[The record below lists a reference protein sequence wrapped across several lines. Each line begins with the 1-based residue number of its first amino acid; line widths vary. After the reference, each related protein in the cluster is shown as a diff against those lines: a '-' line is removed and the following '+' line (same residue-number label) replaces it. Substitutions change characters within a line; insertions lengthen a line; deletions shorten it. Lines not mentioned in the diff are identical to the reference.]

1 MNYSFFMYKN
11 INTMQIKVYRLILKP
26 KLIVECVGLEDGLK
40 HSRKGMIEMENKQFK
55 AESKRLLDLM
65 INSIYTNKEIFLR
78 ELISNASDAI
88 DKLYFK
94 SLTDQ
99 TIKANREDLCIRI
112 TPNKEQR
119 TLVIEDNGCGMNK
132 QELEENLGTI
142 AKSGSL
148 AFKEAA
154 KQREEK
160 LNGEKNISANDEVN
174 IIGQFGV
181 GFYSAF
187 MVASKVRV
195 ESKAINEEKAYAW
208 ESSGADGYTIEECDK
223 KDVGTKIILTL
234 KEDTEDDKYS
244 DFLAEYKIEELV
256 KKYSDYIRYPIKMQ
270 VEHEVEVKQDES
282 NKENTT
288 PKYEKV
294 KSDETLNSM
303 IPIWKKSKAEVSEE
317 DYNNFYQEKFADY
330 QKPLKVIRTSVEGDV
345 SYTALLYIPS
355 HTPYDYYTKDF
366 KKGLQLYS
374 NGVLIMDKCED
385 LLPDY
390 FSFVKGLVDSPDL
403 SLNISREMLQHD
415 RQLKI
420 IAKNL
425 EKKIKSELMDMM
437 KKDREGYTKFFETF
451 GTTLKFGVYNDWGMN
466 KDNLKDLLMFYSSTE
481 KKLVTLDEYVAR
493 MKEGQEQI
501 YYACG
506 ETVDK
511 IDLLPQVEVVKDK
524 GFEVLYLTEG
534 IDEFV
539 MQVLM
544 QYKEKKLVNVSTS
557 ELDLDSKEEKEAL
570 QKENEENKD
579 MFTFMKDAIGSI
591 EEVRFTHKLKN
602 HPVCLT
608 STGAVSVEMEKVM
621 NQMPTNQKLKAQTV
635 LEINDSH
642 PIAEKIKTLYKEDKD
657 ELKKYSEVLYAQAR
671 LIEGLPV
678 ENQSEIS
685 NLICEIIAK

>member
-1 MNYSFFMYKN
+1 
-11 INTMQIKVYRLILKP
+11 
-26 KLIVECVGLEDGLK
+26 
-40 HSRKGMIEMENKQFK
+40 MENKQFK

-88 DKLYFK
+88 DKLYYR
-94 SLTDQ
+94 SLTD
-99 TIKANREDLCIRI
+99 KNVKVNKDDLYIRI
-112 TPNKEQR
+112 TPNKEAR
-119 TLVIEDNGCGMNK
+119 TLTIEDNGCGMNK
-132 QELEENLGTI
+132 EELEENLGTI

-154 KQREEK
+154 KAKENAEK
-160 LNGEKNISANDEVN
+160 DDDVN

-195 ESKAINEEKAYAW
+195 ESKCYGAEKAYAW
-208 ESSGADGYTIEECDK
+208 ESEGAEGYTIDECDK
-223 KDVGTKIILTL
+223 SNFGTKIILTL
-234 KEDTEDDKYS
+234 KADTDDEKYS
-244 DFLAEYKIEELV
+244 DFLAEYKIEELIR
-256 KKYSDYIRYPIKMQ
+256 KYSDYIRYPIKME
-270 VEHEVEVKQDES
+270 VEHEHEVEQPEGEK
-282 NKENTT
+282 KE
-288 PKYEKV
+288 PKFEKV
-294 KSDETLNSM
+294 RHDEILNSM
-303 IPIWKKSKAEVSEE
+303 IPIWKKNKSEVSDE
-317 DYNNFYQEKFADY
+317 DYNNFYQEKFGDY

-366 KKGLQLYS
+366 KRGLQLYS

-385 LLPDY
+385 LLPDCY
-390 FSFVKGLVDSPDL
+390 AFVRGLVDSPDL

-425 EKKIKSELMDMM
+425 DKKIKSELLDMLH
-437 KKDREGYTKFFETF
+437 KNREDYEKFFTTF
-451 GTTLKFGVYNDWGMN
+451 GTTLKFGVYNDFGLN
-466 KDNLKDLLMFYSSTE
+466 KDNLKDLLMFHSSTE
-481 KKLVTLDEYVAR
+481 NKLVTLDEYVDR
-493 MKEGQEQI
+493 MKEGQDKI

-511 IDLLPQVEVVKDK
+511 IELLPQVEAVKEK
-524 GFEVLYLTEG
+524 GYEILYLTEN

-539 MQVLM
+539 VQVLM
-544 QYKEKKLVNVSTS
+544 EHKEKKFINVCANDV
-557 ELDLDSKEEKEAL
+557 DLDTDEEKEAL
-570 QKENEENKD
+570 KKENEENKD
-579 MFTFMKDAIGSI
+579 MFTLMKETIG
-591 EEVRFTHKLKN
+591 EGVQEVRFTHRLKN

-608 STGAVSVEMEKVM
+608 SEGALSVEMEKVI
-621 NQMPTNQKLKAQTV
+621 NSMPNDQKVKAQTA

-642 PIAEKIKTLYKEDKD
+642 PIAQKIKDLYENDKE
-657 ELKKYSEVLYAQAR
+657 ELKKYTQVLYAQAR

-678 ENQSEIS
+678 ENPTQIS

>member
-1 MNYSFFMYKN
+1 
-11 INTMQIKVYRLILKP
+11 
-26 KLIVECVGLEDGLK
+26 
-40 HSRKGMIEMENKQFK
+40 MENKQFK

-88 DKLYFK
+88 DKLYYR
-94 SLTDQ
+94 SLTD
-99 TIKANREDLCIRI
+99 KNVKVNKDDLYIRI
-112 TPNKEQR
+112 TPNKEAR
-119 TLVIEDNGCGMNK
+119 TLTIEDNGCGMNK
-132 QELEENLGTI
+132 EELEENLGTI

-154 KQREEK
+154 KAKENAEK
-160 LNGEKNISANDEVN
+160 DDDVN

-195 ESKAINEEKAYAW
+195 ESKCYGAEKAYAW
-208 ESSGADGYTIEECDK
+208 ESEGAEGYTIDECDK
-223 KDVGTKIILTL
+223 SNFGTKIILTL
-234 KEDTEDDKYS
+234 KADTDDEKYS
-244 DFLAEYKIEELV
+244 DFLAEYKIEELIR
-256 KKYSDYIRYPIKMQ
+256 KYSDYIRYPIKME
-270 VEHEVEVKQDES
+270 VEHEHEVEQPEGEK
-282 NKENTT
+282 KE
-288 PKYEKV
+288 PKFEKV
-294 KSDETLNSM
+294 RHDEILNSM
-303 IPIWKKSKAEVSEE
+303 IPIWKKNKSEVSDE
-317 DYNNFYQEKFADY
+317 DYNNFYQEKFGDY

-355 HTPYDYYTKDF
+355 HTTYDYYTKDF
-366 KKGLQLYS
+366 KRGLQLYS

-385 LLPDY
+385 LLPDCY
-390 FSFVKGLVDSPDL
+390 GFVRGLVDSPDL

-425 EKKIKSELMDMM
+425 DKKIKSELLDMLH
-437 KKDREGYTKFFETF
+437 KNREDYEKFFTIF
-451 GTTLKFGVYNDWGMN
+451 GTTLKFGVYNDFGLN
-466 KDNLKDLLMFYSSTE
+466 KDNLKDLLMFHSSTE
-481 KKLVTLDEYVAR
+481 NKLVTLDEYVDR
-493 MKEGQEQI
+493 MKEGQDKI

-511 IDLLPQVEVVKDK
+511 IELLPQVEAVKEK
-524 GFEVLYLTEG
+524 GYEILYLTEN

-539 MQVLM
+539 VQVLM
-544 QYKEKKLVNVSTS
+544 EHKEKKFINVCANDV
-557 ELDLDSKEEKEAL
+557 DLDTDEEKEAL
-570 QKENEENKD
+570 KKENEENKD
-579 MFTFMKDAIGSI
+579 MFTLMKETIG
-591 EEVRFTHKLKN
+591 EGVQEVRFTHRLKN

-608 STGAVSVEMEKVM
+608 SEGALSVEMEKVI
-621 NQMPTNQKLKAQTV
+621 NSMPNDQKVKAQTA

-642 PIAEKIKTLYKEDKD
+642 PIAQKIKDLYENDKE
-657 ELKKYSEVLYAQAR
+657 ELKKYTQVLYAQAR

-678 ENQSEIS
+678 ENPTQIS

>member
-1 MNYSFFMYKN
+1 
-11 INTMQIKVYRLILKP
+11 
-26 KLIVECVGLEDGLK
+26 
-40 HSRKGMIEMENKQFK
+40 MENKQFK

-88 DKLYFK
+88 DKLYYR
-94 SLTDQ
+94 SLTD
-99 TIKANREDLCIRI
+99 KNVKVNKDDLYIRV
-112 TPNKEQR
+112 TPNKEAR
-119 TLVIEDNGCGMNK
+119 TLTIEDNGCGMSK
-132 QELEENLGTI
+132 DELEENLGTI

-148 AFKEAA
+148 AFKEATKA
-154 KQREEK
+154 KENAEK
-160 LNGEKNISANDEVN
+160 DDDVN

-195 ESKAINEEKAYAW
+195 ESKCYGAEKAYAW
-208 ESSGADGYTIEECDK
+208 ESEGAEGYTIDECDK
-223 KDVGTKIILTL
+223 LDFGTKIILTL
-234 KEDTEDDKYS
+234 KADTDDEKYS
-244 DFLAEYKIEELV
+244 DFLAEYKIEELIR
-256 KKYSDYIRYPIKMQ
+256 KYSDYIRYPIKME
-270 VEHEVEVKQDES
+270 VEHEHEVEQPEGEK
-282 NKENTT
+282 KE
-288 PKYEKV
+288 PKFEKV
-294 KSDETLNSM
+294 RHDEILNSM
-303 IPIWKKSKAEVSEE
+303 IPIWKKNKSEVSDE
-317 DYNNFYQEKFADY
+317 DYNNFYQEKFGDY

-366 KKGLQLYS
+366 KRGLQLYS

-385 LLPDY
+385 LLPDCY
-390 FSFVKGLVDSPDL
+390 GFVRGLVDSPDL

-425 EKKIKSELMDMM
+425 DKKIKSELLDMLH
-437 KKDREGYTKFFETF
+437 KNREDYEKFFETF
-451 GTTLKFGVYNDWGMN
+451 GTTLKFGVYNDFGLN
-466 KDNLKDLLMFYSSTE
+466 KDNLKDLLMFHSSTE
-481 KKLVTLDEYVAR
+481 NKLVTLDEYVDR
-493 MKEGQEQI
+493 MKEGQDKI

-511 IDLLPQVEVVKDK
+511 IELLPQVEAVKEK
-524 GFEVLYLTEG
+524 GYEILYLTEN

-539 MQVLM
+539 VQVLM
-544 QYKEKKLVNVSTS
+544 EHKEKKFINVCANDV
-557 ELDLDSKEEKEAL
+557 DLDTDEEKEAL
-570 QKENEENKD
+570 KKENEENKD
-579 MFTFMKDAIGSI
+579 MFTLMKETIG
-591 EEVRFTHKLKN
+591 EGVQEVRFTHRLKN

-608 STGAVSVEMEKVM
+608 SEGALSVEMEKVI
-621 NQMPTNQKLKAQTV
+621 NSMPNDQKVKAQTA

-642 PIAEKIKTLYKEDKD
+642 PIAQKIKDLYENDKEA
-657 ELKKYSEVLYAQAR
+657 LKKYTQVLYAQAR

-678 ENQSEIS
+678 ENPTQIS

>member
-1 MNYSFFMYKN
+1 
-11 INTMQIKVYRLILKP
+11 
-26 KLIVECVGLEDGLK
+26 
-40 HSRKGMIEMENKQFK
+40 MENKQFK

-88 DKLYFK
+88 DKLYYR
-94 SLTDQ
+94 SLTD
-99 TIKANREDLCIRI
+99 KNVKVNKDDLYIRV
-112 TPNKEQR
+112 TPNKEAR
-119 TLVIEDNGCGMNK
+119 TLTIEDNGCGMSK
-132 QELEENLGTI
+132 DELEENLGTI

-154 KQREEK
+154 KAKENAEK
-160 LNGEKNISANDEVN
+160 DDDVN

-195 ESKAINEEKAYAW
+195 ESKCYGAEKAYAW
-208 ESSGADGYTIEECDK
+208 ESEGAEGYTIDECDK
-223 KDVGTKIILTL
+223 LDFGTKIILTL
-234 KEDTEDDKYS
+234 KADTDDEKYS
-244 DFLAEYKIEELV
+244 DFLAEYKIEELIR
-256 KKYSDYIRYPIKMQ
+256 KYSDYIRYPIKME
-270 VEHEVEVKQDES
+270 VEHEHEVEQPEGEK
-282 NKENTT
+282 KE
-288 PKYEKV
+288 PKFEKV
-294 KSDETLNSM
+294 RHDEILNSM
-303 IPIWKKSKAEVSEE
+303 IPIWKKNKSEVSDE
-317 DYNNFYQEKFADY
+317 DYNNFYQEKFGDY

-366 KKGLQLYS
+366 KRGLQLYS

-385 LLPDY
+385 LLPDCY
-390 FSFVKGLVDSPDL
+390 GFVRGLVDSPDL

-425 EKKIKSELMDMM
+425 DKKIKSELLDMLH
-437 KKDREGYTKFFETF
+437 KNREDYEKFFTTF
-451 GTTLKFGVYNDWGMN
+451 GTTLKFGVYNDFGLN
-466 KDNLKDLLMFYSSTE
+466 KDNLKDLLMFHSSTE
-481 KKLVTLDEYVAR
+481 NKLVTLDEYVDR
-493 MKEGQEQI
+493 IKEGQDKI

-511 IDLLPQVEVVKDK
+511 IELLPQVEAVKEK
-524 GFEVLYLTEG
+524 GYEILYLTEN

-539 MQVLM
+539 VQVLM
-544 QYKEKKLVNVSTS
+544 EHKEKKFINVCANDV
-557 ELDLDSKEEKEAL
+557 DLDTDEEKEAL
-570 QKENEENKD
+570 KKENEENKD
-579 MFTFMKDAIGSI
+579 MFTLMKETIG
-591 EEVRFTHKLKN
+591 EGVQEVRFTHRLKN

-608 STGAVSVEMEKVM
+608 SEGALSVEMEKVI
-621 NQMPTNQKLKAQTV
+621 NSMPNDQKVKAQTA

-642 PIAEKIKTLYKEDKD
+642 PIAQKIKDLYVNDKEA
-657 ELKKYSEVLYAQAR
+657 LKKYTQVLYAQAR

-678 ENQSEIS
+678 ENPTQIS

>member
-1 MNYSFFMYKN
+1 
-11 INTMQIKVYRLILKP
+11 
-26 KLIVECVGLEDGLK
+26 
-40 HSRKGMIEMENKQFK
+40 MENKQFK

-88 DKLYFK
+88 DKLYYR
-94 SLTDQ
+94 SLTD
-99 TIKANREDLCIRI
+99 KNVKVNKDDLYISV
-112 TPNKEQR
+112 TPNKEAR
-119 TLVIEDNGCGMNK
+119 TLTIEDNGCGMSK
-132 QELEENLGTI
+132 EELEENLGTI

-154 KQREEK
+154 KAKENAEK
-160 LNGEKNISANDEVN
+160 DDDVN

-195 ESKAINEEKAYAW
+195 ESECYGAEKAYAW
-208 ESSGADGYTIEECDK
+208 ESEGAEGYTIDECDK
-223 KDVGTKIILTL
+223 SDFGTKIILTL
-234 KEDTEDDKYS
+234 KADTDDEKYS
-244 DFLAEYKIEELV
+244 DFLAEYKIEELIR
-256 KKYSDYIRYPIKMQ
+256 KYSDYIRYPIKME
-270 VEHEVEVKQDES
+270 VEHEHEVEQPEGEK
-282 NKENTT
+282 KE
-288 PKYEKV
+288 PKFEKV
-294 KSDETLNSM
+294 RHDEILNSM
-303 IPIWKKSKAEVSEE
+303 IPIWKKNKSEVSDE
-317 DYNNFYQEKFADY
+317 DYNNFYQEKFGDY

-366 KKGLQLYS
+366 KRGLQLYS

-385 LLPDY
+385 LLPDCY
-390 FSFVKGLVDSPDL
+390 GFVRGLVDSPDL

-425 EKKIKSELMDMM
+425 DKKIKSELLDMLH
-437 KKDREGYTKFFETF
+437 KNREDYEKFFTTF
-451 GTTLKFGVYNDWGMN
+451 GTTLKFGVYNDFGLN
-466 KDNLKDLLMFYSSTE
+466 KDNLKDLLMFHSSTE
-481 KKLVTLDEYVAR
+481 NKLVTLDEYVDR
-493 MKEGQEQI
+493 IKEGQDKI

-511 IDLLPQVEVVKDK
+511 IELLPQVEAVKEK
-524 GFEVLYLTEG
+524 GYEILYLTEN

-539 MQVLM
+539 VQVLM
-544 QYKEKKLVNVSTS
+544 EHKEKKFINVCANDV
-557 ELDLDSKEEKEAL
+557 DLDTDEEKEAL
-570 QKENEENKD
+570 KKENEENKD
-579 MFTFMKDAIGSI
+579 MFTLMKETIG
-591 EEVRFTHKLKN
+591 EGVQEVRFTHRLKN

-608 STGAVSVEMEKVM
+608 SEGALSVEMEKVI
-621 NQMPTNQKLKAQTV
+621 NSMPNDQKVKAQTA

-642 PIAEKIKTLYKEDKD
+642 PIAQKIKDLYENDKE
-657 ELKKYSEVLYAQAR
+657 ELKKYTQVLYAQAR

-678 ENQSEIS
+678 ENPTQIS

>member
-1 MNYSFFMYKN
+1 MNF
-11 INTMQIKVYRLILKP
+11 I
-26 KLIVECVGLEDGLK
+26 
-40 HSRKGMIEMENKQFK
+40 MENKQFK

-88 DKLYFK
+88 DKLYYR
-94 SLTDQ
+94 SLTD
-99 TIKANREDLCIRI
+99 KNVKVNKDDLYIRV
-112 TPNKEQR
+112 TPNKEAR
-119 TLVIEDNGCGMNK
+119 TLTIEDNGCGMSK
-132 QELEENLGTI
+132 DELEENLGTI

-154 KQREEK
+154 KAKENAEK
-160 LNGEKNISANDEVN
+160 DDDVN

-195 ESKAINEEKAYAW
+195 ESKCYGAEKAYAW
-208 ESSGADGYTIEECDK
+208 ESEGAEGYTIDECDK
-223 KDVGTKIILTL
+223 SDFGTKIILTL
-234 KEDTEDDKYS
+234 KADNDDEKYS
-244 DFLAEYKIEELV
+244 DFLAEYKIEELIR
-256 KKYSDYIRYPIKMQ
+256 KYSDYIRYPIKME
-270 VEHEVEVKQDES
+270 VEHEHEVEQPEGEK
-282 NKENTT
+282 KE
-288 PKYEKV
+288 PKFEKV
-294 KSDETLNSM
+294 RHDEILNSM
-303 IPIWKKSKAEVSEE
+303 IPIWKKNKSKVSDE
-317 DYNNFYQEKFADY
+317 DYNNFYQEKFGDY

-366 KKGLQLYS
+366 KRGLQLYS

-385 LLPDY
+385 LLPDCY
-390 FSFVKGLVDSPDL
+390 GFVRGLVDSPDL

-425 EKKIKSELMDMM
+425 DKKIKSELLDMLH
-437 KKDREGYTKFFETF
+437 KNREDYEKFFTTF
-451 GTTLKFGVYNDWGMN
+451 GTTLKFGVYNDFGLN
-466 KDNLKDLLMFYSSTE
+466 KDNLKDLLMFHSSTE
-481 KKLVTLDEYVAR
+481 NKLVTLDEYVDR
-493 MKEGQEQI
+493 MKEGQDKI

-511 IDLLPQVEVVKDK
+511 IELLPQVEAVKEK
-524 GFEVLYLTEG
+524 GYEILYLTEN

-539 MQVLM
+539 VQVLM
-544 QYKEKKLVNVSTS
+544 EHKEKKFINVCANDV
-557 ELDLDSKEEKEAL
+557 DLDTDEEKEAL
-570 QKENEENKD
+570 KKENEENKD
-579 MFTFMKDAIGSI
+579 MFTLMKETIG
-591 EEVRFTHKLKN
+591 EGVQEVRFTHRLKN

-608 STGAVSVEMEKVM
+608 SEGALSVEMEKVI
-621 NQMPTNQKLKAQTV
+621 NSMPNDQKVKAQTA

-642 PIAEKIKTLYKEDKD
+642 PIAQKIKDLYVNDKEA
-657 ELKKYSEVLYAQAR
+657 LKKYTQVLYAQAR

-678 ENQSEIS
+678 ENPTQIS

>member
-1 MNYSFFMYKN
+1 
-11 INTMQIKVYRLILKP
+11 
-26 KLIVECVGLEDGLK
+26 
-40 HSRKGMIEMENKQFK
+40 MENKQFK

-88 DKLYFK
+88 DKLYYR
-94 SLTDQ
+94 SLTD
-99 TIKANREDLCIRI
+99 KNVKVNKDDLYIRI
-112 TPNKEQR
+112 TPNKEAR
-119 TLVIEDNGCGMNK
+119 TLTIEDNGCGMSK
-132 QELEENLGTI
+132 DELEENLGTI

-154 KQREEK
+154 KAKENAEK
-160 LNGEKNISANDEVN
+160 DDDVN

-195 ESKAINEEKAYAW
+195 ESKCYGSEKAYAW
-208 ESSGADGYTIEECDK
+208 ESEGAEGYTIDECDK
-223 KDVGTKIILTL
+223 SDFGTKIILTL
-234 KEDTEDDKYS
+234 KADTDDEKYS
-244 DFLAEYKIEELV
+244 DFLAEYKIEELIR
-256 KKYSDYIRYPIKMQ
+256 KYSDYIRYPIKME
-270 VEHEVEVKQDES
+270 VEHEHEVEQPEGEK
-282 NKENTT
+282 KE
-288 PKYEKV
+288 PKFEKV
-294 KSDETLNSM
+294 KHDEILNSM
-303 IPIWKKSKAEVSEE
+303 IPIWKKNKSEVSDE
-317 DYNNFYQEKFADY
+317 DYNNFYQEKFGDY

-366 KKGLQLYS
+366 KRGLQLYS

-385 LLPDY
+385 LLPDCY
-390 FSFVKGLVDSPDL
+390 GFVRGLVDSPDL

-425 EKKIKSELMDMM
+425 DKKIKSELLDMLH
-437 KKDREGYTKFFETF
+437 KNREDYEKFFTTF
-451 GTTLKFGVYNDWGMN
+451 GTTLKFGVYNDFGLN
-466 KDNLKDLLMFYSSTE
+466 KDNLKDLLMFHSSTE
-481 KKLVTLDEYVAR
+481 NKLVTLDEYVDR
-493 MKEGQEQI
+493 MKEGQDKI

-511 IDLLPQVEVVKDK
+511 IELLPQVEAVKEK
-524 GFEVLYLTEG
+524 GYEILYLTEN

-539 MQVLM
+539 IQVLM
-544 QYKEKKLVNVSTS
+544 EHKEKKFINVCANDV
-557 ELDLDSKEEKEAL
+557 DLDTDEEKEAL
-570 QKENEENKD
+570 KKENEENKD
-579 MFTFMKDAIGSI
+579 MFTLMKETIG
-591 EEVRFTHKLKN
+591 EGVQEVRFTHRLKN

-608 STGAVSVEMEKVM
+608 SEGALSVEMEKVI
-621 NQMPTNQKLKAQTV
+621 NSMPNDQKVKAQTA

-642 PIAEKIKTLYKEDKD
+642 PIAQKIKDLYVNDKEA
-657 ELKKYSEVLYAQAR
+657 LKKYTQVLYAQAR

-678 ENQSEIS
+678 ENPTQIS

>member
-1 MNYSFFMYKN
+1 
-11 INTMQIKVYRLILKP
+11 
-26 KLIVECVGLEDGLK
+26 
-40 HSRKGMIEMENKQFK
+40 MENKQFK

-88 DKLYFK
+88 DKLYYR
-94 SLTDQ
+94 SLTD
-99 TIKANREDLCIRI
+99 KNVKVNKDDLYIRI
-112 TPNKEQR
+112 TPNKEAR
-119 TLVIEDNGCGMNK
+119 TLTIEDNGCGMNK
-132 QELEENLGTI
+132 EELEENLGTI

-154 KQREEK
+154 KAKENAEK
-160 LNGEKNISANDEVN
+160 DDDVN

-195 ESKAINEEKAYAW
+195 ESECYGAEKAYAW
-208 ESSGADGYTIEECDK
+208 ESEGAEGYTIDECDK
-223 KDVGTKIILTL
+223 SNFGTKIILTL
-234 KEDTEDDKYS
+234 KADTDDEKYS
-244 DFLAEYKIEELV
+244 DFLAEYKIEELIR
-256 KKYSDYIRYPIKMQ
+256 KYSDYIRYPIKME
-270 VEHEVEVKQDES
+270 VEHEHEVEQPEGEK
-282 NKENTT
+282 KE
-288 PKYEKV
+288 PKFEKV
-294 KSDETLNSM
+294 RHDEILNSM
-303 IPIWKKSKAEVSEE
+303 IPIWKKNKSEVSDE
-317 DYNNFYQEKFADY
+317 DYNNFYQEKFGDY

-366 KKGLQLYS
+366 KRGLQLYS

-385 LLPDY
+385 LLPDCY
-390 FSFVKGLVDSPDL
+390 GFVRGLVDSPDL
-403 SLNISREMLQHD
+403 SLNIPREMLQHD

-425 EKKIKSELMDMM
+425 DKKIKSELLDMLH
-437 KKDREGYTKFFETF
+437 KNREDYEKFFTTF
-451 GTTLKFGVYNDWGMN
+451 GTTLKFGVYNDFGLN
-466 KDNLKDLLMFYSSTE
+466 KDNLKDLLMFHSSTE
-481 KKLVTLDEYVAR
+481 NKLVTLDEYVDR
-493 MKEGQEQI
+493 IKEGQDKI

-511 IDLLPQVEVVKDK
+511 IELLPQVEAVKEK
-524 GFEVLYLTEG
+524 GYEILYLTEN

-539 MQVLM
+539 VQVLM
-544 QYKEKKLVNVSTS
+544 EHKEKKFINVCANDV
-557 ELDLDSKEEKEAL
+557 DLDTDEEKEAL
-570 QKENEENKD
+570 KKENEENKD
-579 MFTFMKDAIGSI
+579 MFTLMKETIG
-591 EEVRFTHKLKN
+591 EGVQEVRFTHRLKN

-608 STGAVSVEMEKVM
+608 SEGALSVEMEKVI
-621 NQMPTNQKLKAQTV
+621 NSMPNDQKVKAQTA

-642 PIAEKIKTLYKEDKD
+642 PIAQKIKDLYENDKE
-657 ELKKYSEVLYAQAR
+657 ELKKYTQVLYAQAR

-678 ENQSEIS
+678 ENPTQIS

>member
-1 MNYSFFMYKN
+1 
-11 INTMQIKVYRLILKP
+11 
-26 KLIVECVGLEDGLK
+26 
-40 HSRKGMIEMENKQFK
+40 MENKQFK

-88 DKLYFK
+88 DKLYYR
-94 SLTDQ
+94 SLTD
-99 TIKANREDLCIRI
+99 KNVKVNKDDLYIRI
-112 TPNKEQR
+112 TSNKEAR
-119 TLVIEDNGCGMNK
+119 TLTIEDNGCGMSK
-132 QELEENLGTI
+132 EELEENLGTI

-154 KQREEK
+154 KAKENAEK
-160 LNGEKNISANDEVN
+160 DDDVN

-195 ESKAINEEKAYAW
+195 ESKCYGAEKAYAW
-208 ESSGADGYTIEECDK
+208 ESEGAEGYTIDECDK
-223 KDVGTKIILTL
+223 SDFGTKIILTL
-234 KEDTEDDKYS
+234 KADTDDEKYS
-244 DFLAEYKIEELV
+244 DFLAEYKIEELIR
-256 KKYSDYIRYPIKMQ
+256 KYSDYIRYPIKME
-270 VEHEVEVKQDES
+270 VEHEHEVEQPEGEK
-282 NKENTT
+282 KE
-288 PKYEKV
+288 PKFEKV
-294 KSDETLNSM
+294 RHDEILNSM
-303 IPIWKKSKAEVSEE
+303 IPIWKKNKSEVSDE
-317 DYNNFYQEKFADY
+317 DYNNFYQEKFGDY

-366 KKGLQLYS
+366 KRGLQLYS

-385 LLPDY
+385 LLPDCY
-390 FSFVKGLVDSPDL
+390 GFVRGLVDSPDL

-425 EKKIKSELMDMM
+425 DKKIKSELLDMLH
-437 KKDREGYTKFFETF
+437 KNREDYEKFFTTF
-451 GTTLKFGVYNDWGMN
+451 GTTLKFGVYNDFGLN
-466 KDNLKDLLMFYSSTE
+466 KDNLKDLLMFHSSTE
-481 KKLVTLDEYVAR
+481 NKLVTLDEYVDR
-493 MKEGQEQI
+493 MKEGQDKI

-511 IDLLPQVEVVKDK
+511 IELLPQVEAVKEK
-524 GFEVLYLTEG
+524 GYEILYLTEN

-539 MQVLM
+539 VQVLM
-544 QYKEKKLVNVSTS
+544 EHKEKKFINVCANDV
-557 ELDLDSKEEKEAL
+557 DLDTDEEKEAL
-570 QKENEENKD
+570 KKENEENKD
-579 MFTFMKDAIGSI
+579 MFTLMKETIG
-591 EEVRFTHKLKN
+591 EGVQEVRFTHRLKN

-608 STGAVSVEMEKVM
+608 SEGALSVEMEKVI
-621 NQMPTNQKLKAQTV
+621 NSMPNDQKVKAQTA

-642 PIAEKIKTLYKEDKD
+642 PIAQKIKELYVNDKEA
-657 ELKKYSEVLYAQAR
+657 LKKYTQVLYAQAR
-671 LIEGLPV
+671 LIEGLPL
-678 ENQSEIS
+678 ENPTQIS

>member
-1 MNYSFFMYKN
+1 
-11 INTMQIKVYRLILKP
+11 
-26 KLIVECVGLEDGLK
+26 
-40 HSRKGMIEMENKQFK
+40 MENKQFK

-88 DKLYFK
+88 DKLYYR
-94 SLTDQ
+94 SLTD
-99 TIKANREDLCIRI
+99 KNVKVNKDDLYIRI
-112 TPNKEQR
+112 TPNKEAR
-119 TLVIEDNGCGMNK
+119 TLTIEDNGCGMNK
-132 QELEENLGTI
+132 EELEENLGTI

-154 KQREEK
+154 KAKENAEK
-160 LNGEKNISANDEVN
+160 DDDVN

-195 ESKAINEEKAYAW
+195 ESKCYGAEKAYAW
-208 ESSGADGYTIEECDK
+208 ESEGAEGYTIDECDK
-223 KDVGTKIILTL
+223 SNFGTKIILTL
-234 KEDTEDDKYS
+234 KADTDDEKYS
-244 DFLAEYKIEELV
+244 DFLAEYKIEELIR
-256 KKYSDYIRYPIKMQ
+256 KYSDYIRYPIKME
-270 VEHEVEVKQDES
+270 VEHEHEVEQPEGEK
-282 NKENTT
+282 KE
-288 PKYEKV
+288 PKFEKV
-294 KSDETLNSM
+294 RHDEILNSM
-303 IPIWKKSKAEVSEE
+303 IPIWKKNKSEVSDE
-317 DYNNFYQEKFADY
+317 DYNNFYQEKFGDY

-366 KKGLQLYS
+366 KRGLQLYS

-385 LLPDY
+385 LLPDCY
-390 FSFVKGLVDSPDL
+390 GFVRGLVDSPDL

-425 EKKIKSELMDMM
+425 DKKIKSELLDMLH
-437 KKDREGYTKFFETF
+437 KNREDYEKFFTIF
-451 GTTLKFGVYNDWGMN
+451 GTTLKFGVYNDFGLN
-466 KDNLKDLLMFYSSTE
+466 KDNLKDLLMFHSSTE
-481 KKLVTLDEYVAR
+481 NKLVTLDEYVDR
-493 MKEGQEQI
+493 MKEGQDKI

-511 IDLLPQVEVVKDK
+511 IELLPQVEAVKEK
-524 GFEVLYLTEG
+524 GYEILYLTEN

-539 MQVLM
+539 VQVLM
-544 QYKEKKLVNVSTS
+544 EHKEKKFINVCANDV
-557 ELDLDSKEEKEAL
+557 DLDTDEEKEAL
-570 QKENEENKD
+570 KKENEENKD
-579 MFTFMKDAIGSI
+579 MFTLMKETIG
-591 EEVRFTHKLKN
+591 EGVQEVRFTHRLKN

-608 STGAVSVEMEKVM
+608 SEGALSVEMEKVI
-621 NQMPTNQKLKAQTV
+621 NSMPNDQKVKAQTA

-642 PIAEKIKTLYKEDKD
+642 PIAQKIKDLYENDKE
-657 ELKKYSEVLYAQAR
+657 ELKKYTQVLYAQAR

-678 ENQSEIS
+678 ENPTQIS

>member
-1 MNYSFFMYKN
+1 
-11 INTMQIKVYRLILKP
+11 
-26 KLIVECVGLEDGLK
+26 
-40 HSRKGMIEMENKQFK
+40 MENKQFK

-88 DKLYFK
+88 DKLYYR
-94 SLTDQ
+94 SLTD
-99 TIKANREDLCIRI
+99 KNVKVNKDDLYIRV
-112 TPNKEQR
+112 TPNKEAR
-119 TLVIEDNGCGMNK
+119 TLTIEDNGCGMSK
-132 QELEENLGTI
+132 DELEENLGTI

-154 KQREEK
+154 KAKENAEK
-160 LNGEKNISANDEVN
+160 DDDVN

-195 ESKAINEEKAYAW
+195 ESKCYGAEKAYAW
-208 ESSGADGYTIEECDK
+208 ESEGAEGYTIDECDK
-223 KDVGTKIILTL
+223 LDFGTKIILTL
-234 KEDTEDDKYS
+234 KADTDDEKYS
-244 DFLAEYKIEELV
+244 DFLAEYKIEELIR
-256 KKYSDYIRYPIKMQ
+256 KYSDYIRYPIKME
-270 VEHEVEVKQDES
+270 VEHEHEVEQPEGEK
-282 NKENTT
+282 KE
-288 PKYEKV
+288 PKFEKV
-294 KSDETLNSM
+294 KHDEILNSM
-303 IPIWKKSKAEVSEE
+303 IPIWKKNKSEVSDE
-317 DYNNFYQEKFADY
+317 DYNNFYQEKFGDY

-366 KKGLQLYS
+366 KRGLQLYS

-385 LLPDY
+385 LLPDCY
-390 FSFVKGLVDSPDL
+390 GFVRGLVDSPDL

-425 EKKIKSELMDMM
+425 DKKIKSELLDMLH
-437 KKDREGYTKFFETF
+437 KNREDYEKFFTTF
-451 GTTLKFGVYNDWGMN
+451 GTTLKFGVYNDFGLN
-466 KDNLKDLLMFYSSTE
+466 KDNLKDLLMFHSSTE
-481 KKLVTLDEYVAR
+481 NKLVTLDEYVDR
-493 MKEGQEQI
+493 MKEGQDKI

-511 IDLLPQVEVVKDK
+511 IELLPQVEAVKEK
-524 GFEVLYLTEG
+524 GYEILYLTEN

-539 MQVLM
+539 IQVLM
-544 QYKEKKLVNVSTS
+544 EHKEKKFINVCANDV
-557 ELDLDSKEEKEAL
+557 DLDTDEEKEAL
-570 QKENEENKD
+570 KKENEENKD
-579 MFTFMKDAIGSI
+579 MFTLMKETIG
-591 EEVRFTHKLKN
+591 EGVQEVRFTHRLKN

-608 STGAVSVEMEKVM
+608 SEGALSVEMEKVI
-621 NQMPTNQKLKAQTV
+621 NSMPNDQKVKAQTA

-642 PIAEKIKTLYKEDKD
+642 PIAQKIKDLYANDKEA
-657 ELKKYSEVLYAQAR
+657 LKKYTQVLYAQAR

-678 ENQSEIS
+678 ENPTQIS

>member
-1 MNYSFFMYKN
+1 
-11 INTMQIKVYRLILKP
+11 
-26 KLIVECVGLEDGLK
+26 
-40 HSRKGMIEMENKQFK
+40 MENKQFK

-88 DKLYFK
+88 DKLYYR
-94 SLTDQ
+94 SLTD
-99 TIKANREDLCIRI
+99 KNVKVNKDDLYIRV
-112 TPNKEQR
+112 TPNKEAR
-119 TLVIEDNGCGMNK
+119 TLTIEDNGCGMSK
-132 QELEENLGTI
+132 EELEENLGTI

-154 KQREEK
+154 KAKENAEK
-160 LNGEKNISANDEVN
+160 EDDVN

-195 ESKAINEEKAYAW
+195 ESKCYGAEKAYAW
-208 ESSGADGYTIEECDK
+208 ESEGAEGYSIDECDK
-223 KDVGTKIILTL
+223 SDFGTKIILTL
-234 KEDTEDDKYS
+234 KADTDDEKYS
-244 DFLAEYKIEELV
+244 DFLAEYKIEELIR
-256 KKYSDYIRYPIKMQ
+256 KYSDYIRYPIKME
-270 VEHEVEVKQDES
+270 VEHEHEVEQPEGEK
-282 NKENTT
+282 KE
-288 PKYEKV
+288 PKFEKV
-294 KSDETLNSM
+294 RHDEILNSM
-303 IPIWKKSKAEVSEE
+303 IPIWKKNKSEVSDE
-317 DYNNFYQEKFADY
+317 DYNNFYQEKFGDY

-366 KKGLQLYS
+366 KRGLQLYS

-385 LLPDY
+385 LLPDCY
-390 FSFVKGLVDSPDL
+390 GFVRGLVDSPDL

-425 EKKIKSELMDMM
+425 DKKIKSELLDMLH
-437 KKDREGYTKFFETF
+437 KNREDYEKFFTTF
-451 GTTLKFGVYNDWGMN
+451 GTTLKFGVYNDFGLN
-466 KDNLKDLLMFYSSTE
+466 KDNLKDLLMFHSSTE
-481 KKLVTLDEYVAR
+481 NKLVTLDEYVDR
-493 MKEGQEQI
+493 MKEGQDKI

-511 IDLLPQVEVVKDK
+511 IELLPQVEAVKEK
-524 GFEVLYLTEG
+524 GYEILYLTEN

-539 MQVLM
+539 VQVLM
-544 QYKEKKLVNVSTS
+544 EHKEKKFINVCANDV
-557 ELDLDSKEEKEAL
+557 DLDTDEEKEAL
-570 QKENEENKD
+570 KKENEENKD
-579 MFTFMKDAIGSI
+579 MFTLMKETIG
-591 EEVRFTHKLKN
+591 EGVQEVRFTHRLKN

-608 STGAVSVEMEKVM
+608 SEGALSVEMEKVI
-621 NQMPTNQKLKAQTV
+621 NSMPNDQKVKAQTA

-642 PIAEKIKTLYKEDKD
+642 PIAQKIKDLYANDKE
-657 ELKKYSEVLYAQAR
+657 ELKKYTQVLYAQAR

-678 ENQSEIS
+678 ENPTQIS

>member
-1 MNYSFFMYKN
+1 MNF
-11 INTMQIKVYRLILKP
+11 I
-26 KLIVECVGLEDGLK
+26 
-40 HSRKGMIEMENKQFK
+40 MENKQFK

-88 DKLYFK
+88 DKLYYR
-94 SLTDQ
+94 SLTD
-99 TIKANREDLCIRI
+99 KNVKVNKDDLYIRV
-112 TPNKEQR
+112 TPNKEAR
-119 TLVIEDNGCGMNK
+119 TLTIEDNGCGMSK
-132 QELEENLGTI
+132 DELEENLGTI

-154 KQREEK
+154 KAKENAEK
-160 LNGEKNISANDEVN
+160 DDDVN

-195 ESKAINEEKAYAW
+195 ESKCYGAEKAYAW
-208 ESSGADGYTIEECDK
+208 ESEGAEGYTIDECDK
-223 KDVGTKIILTL
+223 LDFGTKIILTL
-234 KEDTEDDKYS
+234 KADTDDEKYS
-244 DFLAEYKIEELV
+244 DFLAEYKIEELIR
-256 KKYSDYIRYPIKMQ
+256 KYSDYIRYPIKMK
-270 VEHEVEVKQDES
+270 VEHEHEVEQPEGEK
-282 NKENTT
+282 KE
-288 PKYEKV
+288 PKFEKV
-294 KSDETLNSM
+294 RHDEILNSM
-303 IPIWKKSKAEVSEE
+303 IPIWKKNKSEVSDE
-317 DYNNFYQEKFADY
+317 DYNNFYQEKFGDY

-366 KKGLQLYS
+366 KRGLQLYS

-385 LLPDY
+385 LLPDCY
-390 FSFVKGLVDSPDL
+390 GFVRGLVDSPDL

-425 EKKIKSELMDMM
+425 DKKIKSELLDMLH
-437 KKDREGYTKFFETF
+437 KNREDYEKFFTTF
-451 GTTLKFGVYNDWGMN
+451 GTTLKFGVYNDFGLN
-466 KDNLKDLLMFYSSTE
+466 KDNLKDLLMFHSSTE
-481 KKLVTLDEYVAR
+481 NKLVTLDEYVDR
-493 MKEGQEQI
+493 MKEGQDKI

-511 IDLLPQVEVVKDK
+511 IELLPQVEAVKER
-524 GFEVLYLTEG
+524 GYEILYLTEN

-539 MQVLM
+539 VQVLM
-544 QYKEKKLVNVSTS
+544 EHKEKKFINVCANDV
-557 ELDLDSKEEKEAL
+557 DLDTDEEKEAL
-570 QKENEENKD
+570 KKENEENKD
-579 MFTFMKDAIGSI
+579 MFTLMKETIG
-591 EEVRFTHKLKN
+591 EGVQEVRFTHRLKN

-608 STGAVSVEMEKVM
+608 SEGALSVEMEKVI
-621 NQMPTNQKLKAQTV
+621 NSMPNDQKVKAQTA

-642 PIAEKIKTLYKEDKD
+642 PIAQKIKDLYANDKE
-657 ELKKYSEVLYAQAR
+657 ELKKYTQVLYAQAR

-678 ENQSEIS
+678 ENPTQIS

>member
-1 MNYSFFMYKN
+1 
-11 INTMQIKVYRLILKP
+11 
-26 KLIVECVGLEDGLK
+26 
-40 HSRKGMIEMENKQFK
+40 MENKQFK

-88 DKLYFK
+88 DKLYYR
-94 SLTDQ
+94 SLTD
-99 TIKANREDLCIRI
+99 KNVKVNKDDLYIRI
-112 TPNKEQR
+112 TPNKEAR
-119 TLVIEDNGCGMNK
+119 TLTIEDNGCGMNK
-132 QELEENLGTI
+132 EELEENLGTI

-154 KQREEK
+154 KAKENAEK
-160 LNGEKNISANDEVN
+160 DDDVN

-195 ESKAINEEKAYAW
+195 ESKCYGAEKAYAW
-208 ESSGADGYTIEECDK
+208 ESEGAEGYTIDECDK
-223 KDVGTKIILTL
+223 SNFGTKIILTL
-234 KEDTEDDKYS
+234 KADTDDEKYS
-244 DFLAEYKIEELV
+244 DFLAEYKIEELIR
-256 KKYSDYIRYPIKMQ
+256 KYSDYIRYPIKME
-270 VEHEVEVKQDES
+270 VEHKHEVEQPEGEK
-282 NKENTT
+282 KE
-288 PKYEKV
+288 PKFEKV
-294 KSDETLNSM
+294 RHDEILNSM
-303 IPIWKKSKAEVSEE
+303 IPIWKKNKSEVSDE
-317 DYNNFYQEKFADY
+317 DYNNFYQEKFGDY

-366 KKGLQLYS
+366 KRGLQLYS

-385 LLPDY
+385 LLPDCY
-390 FSFVKGLVDSPDL
+390 GFVRGLVDSPDL

-425 EKKIKSELMDMM
+425 DKKIKSELLDMLH
-437 KKDREGYTKFFETF
+437 KNREDYEKFFTIF
-451 GTTLKFGVYNDWGMN
+451 GTTLKFGVYNDFGLN
-466 KDNLKDLLMFYSSTE
+466 KDNLKDLLMFHSSTE
-481 KKLVTLDEYVAR
+481 NKLVTLDEYVDR
-493 MKEGQEQI
+493 MKEGQDKI

-511 IDLLPQVEVVKDK
+511 IELLPQVEAVKEK
-524 GFEVLYLTEG
+524 GYEILYLTEN

-539 MQVLM
+539 VQVLM
-544 QYKEKKLVNVSTS
+544 EHKEKKFINVCANDV
-557 ELDLDSKEEKEAL
+557 DLDTDEEKEAL
-570 QKENEENKD
+570 KKENEENKD
-579 MFTFMKDAIGSI
+579 MFTLMKETIG
-591 EEVRFTHKLKN
+591 EGVQEVRFTHRLKN

-608 STGAVSVEMEKVM
+608 SEGALSVEMEKVI
-621 NQMPTNQKLKAQTV
+621 NSMPNDQKVKAQTA

-642 PIAEKIKTLYKEDKD
+642 PIAQKIKDLYENDKE
-657 ELKKYSEVLYAQAR
+657 ELKKYTQVLYAQAR

-678 ENQSEIS
+678 ENPTQIS

>member
-1 MNYSFFMYKN
+1 
-11 INTMQIKVYRLILKP
+11 
-26 KLIVECVGLEDGLK
+26 
-40 HSRKGMIEMENKQFK
+40 MENKQFK

-88 DKLYFK
+88 DKLYYR
-94 SLTDQ
+94 SLTD
-99 TIKANREDLCIRI
+99 KNVKVNKDDLYIRV
-112 TPNKEQR
+112 TPNKEAR
-119 TLVIEDNGCGMNK
+119 TLTIEDNGCGMSK
-132 QELEENLGTI
+132 DELEENLGTI

-154 KQREEK
+154 KAKENAEK
-160 LNGEKNISANDEVN
+160 DDDVN

-195 ESKAINEEKAYAW
+195 ESKCYGAEKAYAW
-208 ESSGADGYTIEECDK
+208 ESEGAEGYTIDECDK
-223 KDVGTKIILTL
+223 LDFGTKIILTL
-234 KEDTEDDKYS
+234 KADTDDEKYS
-244 DFLAEYKIEELV
+244 DFLAEYKIEELIR
-256 KKYSDYIRYPIKMQ
+256 KYSDYIRYPIKMK
-270 VEHEVEVKQDES
+270 VEHEHEVEQPEGEK
-282 NKENTT
+282 KE
-288 PKYEKV
+288 PKFEKV
-294 KSDETLNSM
+294 RHDEILNSM
-303 IPIWKKSKAEVSEE
+303 IPIWKKNKSEVSDE
-317 DYNNFYQEKFADY
+317 DYNNFYQEKFGDY

-366 KKGLQLYS
+366 KRGLQLYS

-385 LLPDY
+385 LLPDCY
-390 FSFVKGLVDSPDL
+390 GFVRGLVDSPDL

-425 EKKIKSELMDMM
+425 DKKIKSELLDMLH
-437 KKDREGYTKFFETF
+437 KNREDYEKFFTTF
-451 GTTLKFGVYNDWGMN
+451 GTTLKFGVYNDFGLN
-466 KDNLKDLLMFYSSTE
+466 KDNLKDLLMFHSSTE
-481 KKLVTLDEYVAR
+481 NKLVTLDEYVDR
-493 MKEGQEQI
+493 MKEGQDKI

-511 IDLLPQVEVVKDK
+511 IELLPQVEAVKEK
-524 GFEVLYLTEG
+524 GYEILYLTEN

-539 MQVLM
+539 VQVLM
-544 QYKEKKLVNVSTS
+544 EHKEKKFINVCANDV
-557 ELDLDSKEEKEAL
+557 DLDTDEEKEAL
-570 QKENEENKD
+570 KKENEENKD
-579 MFTFMKDAIGSI
+579 IFTLMKETIG
-591 EEVRFTHKLKN
+591 EGVQEVRFTHRLKN

-608 STGAVSVEMEKVM
+608 SEGALSVEMEKVI
-621 NQMPTNQKLKAQTV
+621 NSMPNDQKVKAQTA

-642 PIAEKIKTLYKEDKD
+642 PIAQKIKDLYANDKE
-657 ELKKYSEVLYAQAR
+657 ELKKYTQVLYAQAR

-678 ENQSEIS
+678 ENPTQIS

>member
-282 NKENTT
+282 NKESTT

-303 IPIWKKSKAEVSEE
+303 IPIWKKSKTEVTEE
-317 DYNNFYQEKFADY
+317 NYNNFYQEKFADY
-330 QKPLKVIRTSVEGDV
+330 QKPLKAIRTSVEGDV

-390 FSFVKGLVDSPDL
+390 FGFVKGLVDSPDL

-511 IDLLPQVEVVKDK
+511 IDLLPQVEAVKDK

-608 STGAVSVEMEKVM
+608 STGTVSVEMEKVM

-642 PIAEKIKTLYKEDKD
+642 PIAEKIKTLYREDKD

>member
-1 MNYSFFMYKN
+1 
-11 INTMQIKVYRLILKP
+11 
-26 KLIVECVGLEDGLK
+26 
-40 HSRKGMIEMENKQFK
+40 MENKQFK

-88 DKLYFK
+88 DKLYYR
-94 SLTDQ
+94 SLTD
-99 TIKANREDLCIRI
+99 KNVKVNKDDLYIRV
-112 TPNKEQR
+112 TPNKEAR
-119 TLVIEDNGCGMNK
+119 TLTIEDNGCGMSK
-132 QELEENLGTI
+132 EELEENLGTI

-154 KQREEK
+154 KAKENAEK
-160 LNGEKNISANDEVN
+160 EDDVN

-195 ESKAINEEKAYAW
+195 ESKCYGAEKAYAW
-208 ESSGADGYTIEECDK
+208 ESEGAEGYTIDECDK
-223 KDVGTKIILTL
+223 LDFGTKIILTL
-234 KEDTEDDKYS
+234 KADTDDEKYS
-244 DFLAEYKIEELV
+244 DFLAEYKLEELIR
-256 KKYSDYIRYPIKMQ
+256 KYSDYIRYPIKME
-270 VEHEVEVKQDES
+270 VEHEHEVEQPEGEK
-282 NKENTT
+282 KE
-288 PKYEKV
+288 PKFEKV
-294 KSDETLNSM
+294 RHDEILNSM
-303 IPIWKKSKAEVSEE
+303 IPIWKKNKSEVSDE
-317 DYNNFYQEKFADY
+317 DYNNFYQEKFGDY

-366 KKGLQLYS
+366 KRGLQLYS

-385 LLPDY
+385 LLPDCY
-390 FSFVKGLVDSPDL
+390 GFVRGLVDSPDL

-425 EKKIKSELMDMM
+425 DKKIKSELLDMLH
-437 KKDREGYTKFFETF
+437 KNREDYEKFFTTF
-451 GTTLKFGVYNDWGMN
+451 GTTLKFGVYNDFGLN
-466 KDNLKDLLMFYSSTE
+466 KDNLKDLLMFHSSTE
-481 KKLVTLDEYVAR
+481 NKLVTLDEYVDR
-493 MKEGQEQI
+493 MKEGQDKI

-511 IDLLPQVEVVKDK
+511 IELLPQVEAVKEK
-524 GFEVLYLTEG
+524 GYEILYLTEN

-539 MQVLM
+539 VQILM
-544 QYKEKKLVNVSTS
+544 EHKEKKFINVCANDV
-557 ELDLDSKEEKEAL
+557 DLDTDEEKEAL
-570 QKENEENKD
+570 KKENEENKD
-579 MFTFMKDAIGSI
+579 MFTLMKETIG
-591 EEVRFTHKLKN
+591 EGVQEVRFTHRLKN

-608 STGAVSVEMEKVM
+608 SEGALSVEMEKVI
-621 NQMPTNQKLKAQTV
+621 NSMPNDQKVKAQTA

-642 PIAEKIKTLYKEDKD
+642 PIAQKIKELYENDKE
-657 ELKKYSEVLYAQAR
+657 ELKKYTQVLYAQAR

-678 ENQSEIS
+678 ENPTQIS

>member
-1 MNYSFFMYKN
+1 
-11 INTMQIKVYRLILKP
+11 
-26 KLIVECVGLEDGLK
+26 
-40 HSRKGMIEMENKQFK
+40 MENKQFK

-88 DKLYFK
+88 DKLYYR
-94 SLTDQ
+94 SLTD
-99 TIKANREDLCIRI
+99 KNVKVNKDDLYIRV
-112 TPNKEQR
+112 TPKKEAR
-119 TLVIEDNGCGMNK
+119 TLTIEDNGCGMNK
-132 QELEENLGTI
+132 EELEENLGTI

-154 KQREEK
+154 KAKENAEK
-160 LNGEKNISANDEVN
+160 DDDVN

-195 ESKAINEEKAYAW
+195 ESECYGAEKAYAW
-208 ESSGADGYTIEECDK
+208 ESEGAEGYTIDECDK
-223 KDVGTKIILTL
+223 SNFGTKIILTL
-234 KEDTEDDKYS
+234 KADTDDEKYS
-244 DFLAEYKIEELV
+244 DFLAEYKIEELIR
-256 KKYSDYIRYPIKMQ
+256 KYSDYIRYPIKME
-270 VEHEVEVKQDES
+270 VEHEHEVEQPEGEK
-282 NKENTT
+282 KE
-288 PKYEKV
+288 PKFEKV
-294 KSDETLNSM
+294 RHDEILNSM
-303 IPIWKKSKAEVSEE
+303 IPIWKKNKSEVSDE
-317 DYNNFYQEKFADY
+317 DYNNFYQEKFGDY

-366 KKGLQLYS
+366 KRGLQLYS

-385 LLPDY
+385 LLPDCY
-390 FSFVKGLVDSPDL
+390 GFVRGLVDSPDL

-425 EKKIKSELMDMM
+425 DKKIKSELLDMLH
-437 KKDREGYTKFFETF
+437 KNREDYEKFFTTF
-451 GTTLKFGVYNDWGMN
+451 GTTLKFGVYNDFGLN
-466 KDNLKDLLMFYSSTE
+466 KDNLKDLLMFHSSTE
-481 KKLVTLDEYVAR
+481 NKLVTLDEYVDR
-493 MKEGQEQI
+493 IKEGQDKI

-511 IDLLPQVEVVKDK
+511 IELLPQVEAVKEK
-524 GFEVLYLTEG
+524 GYEILYLTEN

-539 MQVLM
+539 VQVLM
-544 QYKEKKLVNVSTS
+544 EHKEKKFINVCANDV
-557 ELDLDSKEEKEAL
+557 DLDTDEEKEAL
-570 QKENEENKD
+570 KKENEENKD
-579 MFTFMKDAIGSI
+579 MFTLMKETIG
-591 EEVRFTHKLKN
+591 EGVQEVRFTHRLKN

-608 STGAVSVEMEKVM
+608 SEGALSVEMEKVI
-621 NQMPTNQKLKAQTV
+621 NSMPNDQKVKAQTA

-642 PIAEKIKTLYKEDKD
+642 PIAQKIKDLYENDKE
-657 ELKKYSEVLYAQAR
+657 ELKKYTQVLYAQAR

-678 ENQSEIS
+678 ENPTQIS

>member
-1 MNYSFFMYKN
+1 
-11 INTMQIKVYRLILKP
+11 
-26 KLIVECVGLEDGLK
+26 
-40 HSRKGMIEMENKQFK
+40 MENKQFK
-55 AESKRLLDLM
+55 ADSKRLLDLM

-88 DKLYFK
+88 DKLYYR
-94 SLTDQ
+94 SLTD
-99 TIKANREDLCIRI
+99 KNVKVNKDDLYIRV
-112 TPNKEQR
+112 TPNKEAR
-119 TLVIEDNGCGMNK
+119 TLTIEDNGCGMSK
-132 QELEENLGTI
+132 EELEENLGTI

-154 KQREEK
+154 KAKENAEK
-160 LNGEKNISANDEVN
+160 DDDVN

-195 ESKAINEEKAYAW
+195 ESKCYGAEKAYAW
-208 ESSGADGYTIEECDK
+208 ESEGAEGYTIDECDK
-223 KDVGTKIILTL
+223 LDFGTKIILTL
-234 KEDTEDDKYS
+234 KADTDDEKYS
-244 DFLAEYKIEELV
+244 DFLAEYKIEELIR
-256 KKYSDYIRYPIKMQ
+256 KYSDYIRYPIKME
-270 VEHEVEVKQDES
+270 VEHEHEVEQPEGEK
-282 NKENTT
+282 KE
-288 PKYEKV
+288 PKFEKV
-294 KSDETLNSM
+294 RHDEILNSM
-303 IPIWKKSKAEVSEE
+303 IPIWKKNKSEVSDE
-317 DYNNFYQEKFADY
+317 DYNNFYQEKFGDY

-366 KKGLQLYS
+366 KRGLQLYS

-385 LLPDY
+385 LLPDCY
-390 FSFVKGLVDSPDL
+390 GFVRGLVDSPDL

-425 EKKIKSELMDMM
+425 DKKIKSELLDMLH
-437 KKDREGYTKFFETF
+437 KNREDYEKFFTTF
-451 GTTLKFGVYNDWGMN
+451 GTTLKFGVYNDFGLN
-466 KDNLKDLLMFYSSTE
+466 KDNLKDLLMFHSSTE
-481 KKLVTLDEYVAR
+481 NKLVTLDEYVDR
-493 MKEGQEQI
+493 MKEGQDKI

-511 IDLLPQVEVVKDK
+511 IELLPQVEAVKEK
-524 GFEVLYLTEG
+524 GYEILYLTEN

-539 MQVLM
+539 VQVLM
-544 QYKEKKLVNVSTS
+544 EHKEKKFINVCANDV
-557 ELDLDSKEEKEAL
+557 DLDTAEEKETL
-570 QKENEENKD
+570 KKENEENKE
-579 MFTFMKDAIGSI
+579 MFTLMKETIG
-591 EEVRFTHKLKN
+591 EGVQEVRFTHRLKN

-608 STGAVSVEMEKVM
+608 SEGALSVEMEKVI
-621 NQMPTNQKLKAQTV
+621 NSMPNDQKVKAQTA

-642 PIAEKIKTLYKEDKD
+642 PIAQKIKDLYANDKE
-657 ELKKYSEVLYAQAR
+657 ELKKYTQVLYAQAR

-678 ENQSEIS
+678 ENPTQIS

>member
-1 MNYSFFMYKN
+1 
-11 INTMQIKVYRLILKP
+11 
-26 KLIVECVGLEDGLK
+26 
-40 HSRKGMIEMENKQFK
+40 MENKQFK

-88 DKLYFK
+88 DKLYYR
-94 SLTDQ
+94 SLTD
-99 TIKANREDLCIRI
+99 KNVKVNKDDLYIRV
-112 TPNKEQR
+112 TPNKEAR
-119 TLVIEDNGCGMNK
+119 TLTIEDNGCGMSK
-132 QELEENLGTI
+132 DELEENLGTI

-154 KQREEK
+154 KAKENAEK
-160 LNGEKNISANDEVN
+160 DDDVN

-195 ESKAINEEKAYAW
+195 ESKCYGAEKAYAW
-208 ESSGADGYTIEECDK
+208 ESEGAEGYTIDECDK
-223 KDVGTKIILTL
+223 SNFGTKIILTL
-234 KEDTEDDKYS
+234 KADTDDEKYS
-244 DFLAEYKIEELV
+244 DFLAEYKIEELIR
-256 KKYSDYIRYPIKMQ
+256 KYSDYIRYPIKME
-270 VEHEVEVKQDES
+270 VEHEHEVEQPEGEK
-282 NKENTT
+282 KE
-288 PKYEKV
+288 PKFEKV
-294 KSDETLNSM
+294 RHDEILNSM
-303 IPIWKKSKAEVSEE
+303 IPIWKKNKSEVSDE
-317 DYNNFYQEKFADY
+317 DYNNFYQEKFGDY

-366 KKGLQLYS
+366 KRGLQLYS

-385 LLPDY
+385 LLPDCY
-390 FSFVKGLVDSPDL
+390 GFVRGLVDSPDL

-425 EKKIKSELMDMM
+425 DKKIKSELLDMLH
-437 KKDREGYTKFFETF
+437 KNREDYEKFFTIF
-451 GTTLKFGVYNDWGMN
+451 GTTLKFGVYNDFGLN
-466 KDNLKDLLMFYSSTE
+466 KDNLKDLLMFHSSTE
-481 KKLVTLDEYVAR
+481 NKLVTLDEYVDR
-493 MKEGQEQI
+493 MKEGQDKI

-511 IDLLPQVEVVKDK
+511 IELLPQVEAVKEK
-524 GFEVLYLTEG
+524 GYEILYLTEN

-539 MQVLM
+539 VQVLM
-544 QYKEKKLVNVSTS
+544 EHKEKKFINVCANDV
-557 ELDLDSKEEKEAL
+557 DLDTDEEKEAL
-570 QKENEENKD
+570 KKENEENKD
-579 MFTFMKDAIGSI
+579 MFTLMKETIG
-591 EEVRFTHKLKN
+591 EGVQEVRFTHRLKN

-608 STGAVSVEMEKVM
+608 SEGALSVEMEKVI
-621 NQMPTNQKLKAQTV
+621 NSMPNDQKVKAQTA

-642 PIAEKIKTLYKEDKD
+642 PIAQKIKDLYENDKE
-657 ELKKYSEVLYAQAR
+657 ELKKYTQVLYAQAR

-678 ENQSEIS
+678 ENPTQIS

>member
-1 MNYSFFMYKN
+1 
-11 INTMQIKVYRLILKP
+11 
-26 KLIVECVGLEDGLK
+26 
-40 HSRKGMIEMENKQFK
+40 MENKQFK

-88 DKLYFK
+88 DKLYYR
-94 SLTDQ
+94 SLTD
-99 TIKANREDLCIRI
+99 KNVKVNKDDLYIRV
-112 TPNKEQR
+112 TPNKEAR
-119 TLVIEDNGCGMNK
+119 TLTIEDNGCGMSK
-132 QELEENLGTI
+132 EELEENLGTI

-154 KQREEK
+154 KAKENAEK
-160 LNGEKNISANDEVN
+160 EDDVN

-195 ESKAINEEKAYAW
+195 ESKCYGAEKAYAW
-208 ESSGADGYTIEECDK
+208 ESEGAEGYTIDECNKSDF
-223 KDVGTKIILTL
+223 GTKIILTL
-234 KEDTEDDKYS
+234 KADTDDEKYS
-244 DFLAEYKIEELV
+244 DFLAEYKIEELIR
-256 KKYSDYIRYPIKMQ
+256 KYSDYIRYPIKME
-270 VEHEVEVKQDES
+270 VEHEHEVEQPEGEK
-282 NKENTT
+282 KE
-288 PKYEKV
+288 PKFEKV
-294 KSDETLNSM
+294 RHDEILNSM
-303 IPIWKKSKAEVSEE
+303 IPIWKKNKSEVSDE
-317 DYNNFYQEKFADY
+317 DYNNFYQEKFGDY

-366 KKGLQLYS
+366 KRGLQLYS

-385 LLPDY
+385 LLPDCY
-390 FSFVKGLVDSPDL
+390 GFVRGLVDSPDL

-425 EKKIKSELMDMM
+425 DKKIKSELLDMLH
-437 KKDREGYTKFFETF
+437 KNREDYEKFFTTF
-451 GTTLKFGVYNDWGMN
+451 GTTLKFGVYNDFGLN
-466 KDNLKDLLMFYSSTE
+466 KDNLKDLLMFHSSTE
-481 KKLVTLDEYVAR
+481 NKLVTLDEYVDR
-493 MKEGQEQI
+493 MKEGQDKI

-511 IDLLPQVEVVKDK
+511 IELLPQVEAVKEK
-524 GFEVLYLTEG
+524 GYEILYLTEN

-539 MQVLM
+539 VQVLM
-544 QYKEKKLVNVSTS
+544 EHKEKKFINVCANDV
-557 ELDLDSKEEKEAL
+557 DLDTDEEKEVL
-570 QKENEENKD
+570 KKENEENKD
-579 MFTFMKDAIGSI
+579 MFTLMKETIG
-591 EEVRFTHKLKN
+591 EGVQEVRFTHRLKN

-608 STGAVSVEMEKVM
+608 SEGALSVEMEKVI
-621 NQMPTNQKLKAQTV
+621 NSMPNDQKVKAQTA

-642 PIAEKIKTLYKEDKD
+642 PIAQKIKELYVNDKEA
-657 ELKKYSEVLYAQAR
+657 LKKYTQVLYAQAR

-678 ENQSEIS
+678 ENPTQIS

>member
-1 MNYSFFMYKN
+1 
-11 INTMQIKVYRLILKP
+11 
-26 KLIVECVGLEDGLK
+26 
-40 HSRKGMIEMENKQFK
+40 MENKQFK

-88 DKLYFK
+88 DKLYYR
-94 SLTDQ
+94 SLTD
-99 TIKANREDLCIRI
+99 KNVKVNKDDLYIRI
-112 TPNKEQR
+112 TPNKEAR
-119 TLVIEDNGCGMNK
+119 TLTIEDNGCGMSK
-132 QELEENLGTI
+132 DELEENLGTI

-154 KQREEK
+154 KAKENAEK
-160 LNGEKNISANDEVN
+160 DDDVN

-195 ESKAINEEKAYAW
+195 ESKCYGAEKAYAW
-208 ESSGADGYTIEECDK
+208 ESEGAEGYTIDECDK
-223 KDVGTKIILTL
+223 SDFGTKIILTL
-234 KEDTEDDKYS
+234 KADTDDEKYS
-244 DFLAEYKIEELV
+244 DFLAEYKIEELIR
-256 KKYSDYIRYPIKMQ
+256 KYSDYIRYPIKME
-270 VEHEVEVKQDES
+270 VEHEHEVEQPEGEK
-282 NKENTT
+282 KE
-288 PKYEKV
+288 PKFEKV
-294 KSDETLNSM
+294 RHDEILNSM
-303 IPIWKKSKAEVSEE
+303 IPIWKKNKSEVSDE
-317 DYNNFYQEKFADY
+317 DYNNFYQEKFGDY

-366 KKGLQLYS
+366 KRGLQLYS

-385 LLPDY
+385 LLPDCY
-390 FSFVKGLVDSPDL
+390 GFVRGLVDSPDL

-425 EKKIKSELMDMM
+425 DKKIKSELLDMLH
-437 KKDREGYTKFFETF
+437 KNREDYEKFFETF
-451 GTTLKFGVYNDWGMN
+451 GTTLKFGVYNDFGLN
-466 KDNLKDLLMFYSSTE
+466 KDNLKDLLMFHSSTE
-481 KKLVTLDEYVAR
+481 NKLVTLDEYVDR
-493 MKEGQEQI
+493 MKEGQDKI

-511 IDLLPQVEVVKDK
+511 IELLPQVEAVKEK
-524 GFEVLYLTEG
+524 GYEILYLTEN

-539 MQVLM
+539 VQVLM
-544 QYKEKKLVNVSTS
+544 GHKEKKFINVCANDV
-557 ELDLDSKEEKEAL
+557 DLDTDEEKEAL
-570 QKENEENKD
+570 KKENEENKD
-579 MFTFMKDAIGSI
+579 MFTLMKETIG
-591 EEVRFTHKLKN
+591 EGVQEVRFTHRLKN

-608 STGAVSVEMEKVM
+608 SEGALSVEMEKVI
-621 NQMPTNQKLKAQTV
+621 NSMPNDQKVKAQTA

-642 PIAEKIKTLYKEDKD
+642 PIAQKIKDLYENDKE
-657 ELKKYSEVLYAQAR
+657 ELKKYTQVLYAQAR

-678 ENQSEIS
+678 ENPTQIS

>member
-1 MNYSFFMYKN
+1 
-11 INTMQIKVYRLILKP
+11 
-26 KLIVECVGLEDGLK
+26 
-40 HSRKGMIEMENKQFK
+40 MENKQFK

-88 DKLYFK
+88 DKLYYR
-94 SLTDQ
+94 SLTD
-99 TIKANREDLCIRI
+99 KNVKVNKDDLYIRV
-112 TPNKEQR
+112 TPNKEAR
-119 TLVIEDNGCGMNK
+119 TLTIEDNGCGMSK
-132 QELEENLGTI
+132 EELEENLGTI

-148 AFKEAA
+148 EFKEAA
-154 KQREEK
+154 KAKENAEK
-160 LNGEKNISANDEVN
+160 DDDVN

-195 ESKAINEEKAYAW
+195 ESKCYGAEKAYAW
-208 ESSGADGYTIEECDK
+208 ESEGAEGYTIDECDK
-223 KDVGTKIILTL
+223 SDFGTKIILTL
-234 KEDTEDDKYS
+234 KADTDDEKYS
-244 DFLAEYKIEELV
+244 DFLAEYKIEELIR
-256 KKYSDYIRYPIKMQ
+256 KYSDYIRYPIKME
-270 VEHEVEVKQDES
+270 VEHEHEVEQPEGEK
-282 NKENTT
+282 KE
-288 PKYEKV
+288 PKFEKV
-294 KSDETLNSM
+294 RHDEILNSM
-303 IPIWKKSKAEVSEE
+303 IPIWKKNKSEVSDE
-317 DYNNFYQEKFADY
+317 DYNNFYQEKFGDY

-366 KKGLQLYS
+366 KRGLQLYS

-385 LLPDY
+385 LLPDCY
-390 FSFVKGLVDSPDL
+390 GFVRGLVDSPDL

-425 EKKIKSELMDMM
+425 DKKIKSELLDMLH
-437 KKDREGYTKFFETF
+437 KNREDYEKFFTTF
-451 GTTLKFGVYNDWGMN
+451 GTTLKFGVYNDFGLN
-466 KDNLKDLLMFYSSTE
+466 KDNLKDLLMFHSSTE
-481 KKLVTLDEYVAR
+481 NKLVTLDEYVDR
-493 MKEGQEQI
+493 MKEGQDKI

-511 IDLLPQVEVVKDK
+511 IELLPQVEAVKEK
-524 GFEVLYLTEG
+524 GYEILYLTEN

-539 MQVLM
+539 VQVLM
-544 QYKEKKLVNVSTS
+544 EHKEKKFINVCANDV
-557 ELDLDSKEEKEAL
+557 DLDTAEEKEAL
-570 QKENEENKD
+570 KKENEENKD
-579 MFTFMKDAIGSI
+579 MFTLMKETIG
-591 EEVRFTHKLKN
+591 EGVQEVRFTHRLKN

-608 STGAVSVEMEKVM
+608 SEGALSVEMEKVI
-621 NQMPTNQKLKAQTV
+621 NSMPNDQKVKAQTA

-642 PIAEKIKTLYKEDKD
+642 PIAQKIKDLYVNDKEA
-657 ELKKYSEVLYAQAR
+657 LKKYTQVLYAQAR

-678 ENQSEIS
+678 ENPTQIS